1 MRTGLAPEPA
11 LKRPEHV
18 LVEYVDIYP
27 TLAEL
32 CGLPVPKHCEGSS
45 MVPLLKNP
53 VRPWKSAAFSQYP
66 RGKVMGYSIRSGQ
79 WRYTEWIER
88 KTGKV
93 LDRELY
99 EHKDSPLA
107 TANQVSDPALA
118 DTVGKL
124 SRLLDKGRGWKKVRQ
139 ALEATH

>member
-1 MRTGLAPEPA
+1 
-11 LKRPEHV
+11 
-18 LVEYVDIYP
+18 
-27 TLAEL
+27 
-32 CGLPVPKHCEGSS
+32 
-45 MVPLLKNP
+45 VPLLKNP

-118 DTVGKL
+118 DTVRKL

-139 ALEATH
+139 ALEVTH